1 MEATGLTYEEFIN
14 KGTTFYMEMVRLVDT
29 KLKYRMEFT
38 DEEKEIKDHI
48 MEFQHNVKINELR
61 DKFQKCWEIEE

>member
-1 MEATGLTYEEFIN
+1 MTYEEFIH

-29 KLKYRMEFT
+29 KLKYRMDFT
-38 DEEKEIKDHI
+38 EEEKEIQEHI
-48 MEFQHNVKINELR
+48 KEFQHNVKINELR

>member
-1 MEATGLTYEEFIN
+1 MTYEEFIH

-29 KLKYRMEFT
+29 KLKYRMDFT